1 MSIDYPCGGGSF
13 CDRMHRMSIFIQLL
27 MNSVIAAS
35 IYALVALGFNLIYGT
50 ARFFNLAHGSMVLV
64 GAYAVFFFSKQLGAP
79 YPLGI
84 FLGILIAGLIGVAL
98 DRGIYA
104 HLRARKASNLVL
116 LVASLGALT
125 AIQAVLAMVF
135 TSQFQTLTP
144 IDWNYRIFSVA
155 GGSITEVQLTALIS
169 AFVVYAALW
178 VLLYRTAFGKAVRA
192 ISDDREVAQIIGI
205 DTEKIIAWV
214 FFLGSSIAGLAG
226 VLSGLDTGI
235 QPSMGMFLLLGGA
248 IACIIGGIGNITG
261 GLVGALILGLAE
273 NFGIWKLS
281 GEWKGAIS
289 FALLIL
295 FLLWRPQGIMNVK
308 K

>member
-1 MSIDYPCGGGSF
+1 MALV
-13 CDRMHRMSIFIQLL
+13 IQLFL
-27 MNSVIAAS
+27 NSIIAAS
-35 IYALVALGFNLIYGT
+35 IYALVALEFNLIYGT

-64 GAYAVFFFSKQLGAP
+64 GAYSVFFFSKQLGAP

-84 FLGILIAGLIGVAL
+84 FLGIISAGLIGVAL

-104 HLRARKASNLVL
+104 HLRAKKASKLIL
-116 LVASLGALT
+116 LVASLGILT
-125 AIQAVLAMVF
+125 AIQALLAMIF

-144 IDWNYRIFSVA
+144 SSWSARVFDVF
-155 GGSITEVQLTALIS
+155 GGAITEVQLAALVC
-169 AFVVYAALW
+169 AFVVYGGLW
-178 VLLYRTAFGKAVRA
+178 LLLYRTRFGKAVRA
-192 ISDDREVAQIIGI
+192 ISDDREVAEIVGI
-205 DTEKIIAWV
+205 NTERILAWV
-214 FFLGSSIAGLAG
+214 FFIGSSVAGLAG
-226 VLSGLDTGI
+226 VLAGFDTGI

-261 GLVGALILGLAE
+261 GLIGALILGLAE

-281 GEWKGAIS
+281 GEWKGAIA
-289 FALLIL
+289 FALLII